1 MLPLDG
7 AKGISL
13 QNNLQNLRVLLVDE
27 RSLIGANTLGWME
40 WRCRSSMT
48 NNTEFQSWGGIPV
61 VVFMGDDIQ
70 LPPVLDSPVYH
81 CTSNSPASIHG
92 TLVWN
97 EFDQCVILNTIVR
110 QQGEDEKALR
120 EVLTSLRNYS
130 TTSTQVQWLQQFQ
143 WQDLQVTHG
152 EDLTMKMS
160 QEALYIF
167 PTRAEEWSHN
177 KSKLIQM
184 NQIYPVATLH
194 AQFQG
199 PHSQSTPDDKASG
212 LPKIVFICK
221 KAKVTLTVNINVSCG
236 LFNRATGT
244 VEDII
249 FLNGKSPKDSLPDV
263 VMVNFPSYSGPP
275 FIPSHPTVVPLLPV
289 QRVMDCACGGCK
301 RTQIP
306 LRLGWGSTLHSCQ
319 GITVGDGESS
329 RYIVINPGT
338 KAFESRNPGALFLAL
353 SRAKSSGTKN
363 RDPDFA
369 WHPDILVNEE

>member
-1 MLPLDG
+1 
-7 AKGISL
+7 
-13 QNNLQNLRVLLVDE
+13 
-27 RSLIGANTLGWME
+27 
-40 WRCRSSMT
+40 
-48 NNTEFQSWGGIPV
+48 V

-110 QQGEDEKALR
+110 QQGEDEKAFR
-120 EVLTSLRNYS
+120 EVLISLRNYS

-194 AQFQG
+194 AQFQTDRQTDRFSARRG
-199 PHSQSTPDDKASG
+199 HGELS
-212 LPKIVFICK
+212 F
-221 KAKVTLTVNINVSCG
+221 
-236 LFNRATGT
+236 LFRPT
-244 VEDII
+244 
-249 FLNGKSPKDSLPDV
+249 FHP
-263 VMVNFPSYSGPP
+263 
-275 FIPSHPTVVPLLPV
+275 IPSNCCTTCSCTKS
-289 QRVMDCACGGCK
+289 DG
-301 RTQIP
+301 
-306 LRLGWGSTLHSCQ
+306 LRLWRLQENPDSTQTGMGLHAALMPRNN
-319 GITVGDGESS
+319 S
-329 RYIVINPGT
+329 RRWRIQQIHCHKPWYKG
-338 KAFESRNPGALFLAL
+338 L
-353 SRAKSSGTKN
+353 
-363 RDPDFA
+363 
-369 WHPDILVNEE
+369 